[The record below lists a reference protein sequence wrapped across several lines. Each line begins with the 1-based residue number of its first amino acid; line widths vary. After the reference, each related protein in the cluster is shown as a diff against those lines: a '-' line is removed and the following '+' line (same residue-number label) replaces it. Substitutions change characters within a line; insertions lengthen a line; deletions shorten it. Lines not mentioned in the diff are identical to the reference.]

1 MSMHEAPQHIGFIM
15 DGNRRFARHLM
26 KQALFG
32 HESGARKIEDVFD
45 WCYEVG
51 TKYITIYALSI
62 ENLDRPKKEFNFLMN
77 LFEKEFLGVVKNK
90 KIHERRVKINI
101 IGRPDLLP
109 KKVQDAMAKAVLA
122 TEQYDGLFL
131 NIAVAYG
138 GRQEILDAAAKI
150 AQLVQSGEIKPD
162 EITENVFRKNLY
174 INETPD
180 PDLIIRTSGEQRTSG
195 FLLWQGAYAE
205 YYFSKKCWP
214 EFQKEEFLSAIA
226 DFNSRQRRF
235 GK

>member
-1 MSMHEAPQHIGFIM
+1 MSMHETPQHIGFIM

-32 HESGARKIEDVFD
+32 HEFGARKIEDVLD
-45 WCYEVG
+45 WCYEAG
-51 TKYITIYALSI
+51 TKYVTIYALSI
-62 ENLDRPKKEFNFLMN
+62 ENLDRPKKEFSFLMN
-77 LFEKEFLGVVKNK
+77 LFEKEFLGVAENK
-90 KIHERRVKINI
+90 KIHERRVKINV

-122 TEQYDGLFL
+122 TEQYGDIFL

-138 GRQEILDAAAKI
+138 GRQELVDAAVKI
-150 AQLVQSGEIKPD
+150 ARLVQNSEIKPE
-162 EITENVFRKNLY
+162 EITEDVFRKNLY
-174 INETPD
+174 TNGIPD
-180 PDLIIRTSGEQRTSG
+180 PDLIIRTSGEQRISG
-195 FLLWQGAYAE
+195 FLLWQGAYSE

-214 EFQKEEFLSAIA
+214 DFQKEEFLSAIS